1 MILLIKVKNDLHF
14 RIKKGVMMFIPW
26 LAERQQR
33 VGVSRALA
41 RASAAGAQKR
51 RRGRGW
57 TGDERTPELF
67 ID

>member
-1 MILLIKVKNDLHF
+1 
-14 RIKKGVMMFIPW
+14 MMFIPW